1 MFTTPWKSLESWVLL
16 LGQELSNKTM
26 KTIKT
31 YTAILINHKQKNLDT
46 IIGEKQ
52 SAAIKNRKYYTHVPP
67 FQM

>member
-1 MFTTPWKSLESWVLL
+1 
-16 LGQELSNKTM
+16 M